1 MVVEP
6 KILTDDNHYKSIL
19 MLTSLYWF
27 DSRGGNKIININDM
41 ELALT
46 KPTMAKGINIKRML
60 AIKRAK
66 AIKREA
72 EMYFHAQVHHCCR
85 VSANNHDIAFLI
97 ERVGIFGGP
106 KAEIIPRPNEI
117 LLCESDNW
125 VVVKDGY
132 VYELTRRV
140 E

>member
-46 KPTMAKGINIKRML
+46 KPTMAKGINIKRLL
-60 AIKRAK
+60 AIRRAK

-72 EMYFHAQVHHCCR
+72 ELYFHAQVHHCCR
-85 VSANNHDIAFLI
+85 VSANNHDIAYLI
-97 ERVGIFGGP
+97 DRVGIFNGP
-106 KAEIIPRPNEI
+106 KVELITRPNEVI
-117 LLCESDNW
+117 LSEFEDC
-125 VVVKDGY
+125 VIVKDGY
-132 VYELTRRV
+132 VYEMTKRV